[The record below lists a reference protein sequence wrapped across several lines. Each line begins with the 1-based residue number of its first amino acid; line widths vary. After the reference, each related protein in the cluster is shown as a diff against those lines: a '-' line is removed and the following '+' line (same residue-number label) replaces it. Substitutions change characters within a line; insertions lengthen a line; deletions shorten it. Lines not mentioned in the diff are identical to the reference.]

1 MYLEVQPNGMV
12 GVVLGGAY
20 QITGL
25 LAEGGMGSVY
35 EARHLRLNKRV
46 AVKLLA
52 RDLAANREALAR
64 FHREAEVTSQLG
76 HPHLVSV
83 LDFGTT
89 DEGKP
94 YLVMERL
101 EGEDLE
107 RRLLRDK
114 CLPLGAVVAITKQV
128 ASALGAAHAA
138 GIVHRDLKPANL
150 FLVKVTD
157 DEDDF
162 VKVLDFGISKVKAGR
177 TKLTQGTSVLGT
189 PEYMSPEQ
197 ANGLVE
203 DIDHRVDQWSLAC
216 IVWEMLT
223 GHSPFVADDVSAVFY
238 RIINADPHPLSSL
251 APGLPPT
258 IEPVLRR
265 ALSKQ
270 VADRYPSI
278 KEFSRMFESA
288 ALGRSV
294 EVTPAPISVSIASTA
309 PAASAVSR
317 SGERRITQ
325 GYGES
330 QAPGSSASRPG
341 LAGMADAPEPKV
353 SSNASTFEARVLWS
367 TEADRVEDALSAAST
382 RRRYPLAAVVGIAAG
397 AVLAVAIVAF
407 RPRKSEPMVRPA
419 HEAVVVPAVRA
430 LPEQAI
436 PRTVAP
442 APPTQPPPLTQ
453 VQREEAE
460 QVAERPAHPSPA
472 APPSKPGGPVLAGH
486 KGAAASVKK
495 LEDMEALR
503 GGSRQAHPEDP
514 FAAPFAPDR
523 GDPFQPDE
531 PTSAE
536 KAATPESGYADPFEH
551 EAPPAKS
558 PTATKQAVYVGP
570 FEHEETPPTPSP
582 RAKAMNG
589 N

>member
-197 ANGLVE
+197 AVVARL
-203 DIDHRVDQWSLAC
+203 HRVGD
-216 IVWEMLT
+216 
-223 GHSPFVADDVSAVFY
+223 
-238 RIINADPHPLSSL
+238 
-251 APGLPPT
+251 
-258 IEPVLRR
+258 
-265 ALSKQ
+265 
-270 VADRYPSI
+270 ADRSLPVRRGRRQRGLLSHHQCRSPS
-278 KEFSRMFESA
+278 
-288 ALGRSV
+288 
-294 EVTPAPISVSIASTA
+294 
-309 PAASAVSR
+309 
-317 SGERRITQ
+317 
-325 GYGES
+325 
-330 QAPGSSASRPG
+330 
-341 LAGMADAPEPKV
+341 
-353 SSNASTFEARVLWS
+353 
-367 TEADRVEDALSAAST
+367 
-382 RRRYPLAAVVGIAAG
+382 
-397 AVLAVAIVAF
+397 
-407 RPRKSEPMVRPA
+407 
-419 HEAVVVPAVRA
+419 
-430 LPEQAI
+430 
-436 PRTVAP
+436 
-442 APPTQPPPLTQ
+442 
-453 VQREEAE
+453 
-460 QVAERPAHPSPA
+460 
-472 APPSKPGGPVLAGH
+472 PVLAGA
-486 KGAAASVKK
+486 GAATDHRAGVATGPVQASRRQVPIDQGI
-495 LEDMEALR
+495 LEDVR
-503 GGSRQAHPEDP
+503 VGGAGKVG
-514 FAAPFAPDR
+514 R
-523 GDPFQPDE
+523 GDPRADLREHREHRTRSLRGVQIRRAPDH
-531 PTSAE
+531 PGVRRVAGTRL
-536 KAATPESGYADPFEH
+536 KRV
-551 EAPPAKS
+551 PPR
-558 PTATKQAVYVGP
+558 VGRDGGC
-570 FEHEETPPTPSP
+570 P
-582 RAKAMNG
+582 RAQGIVECIDVRSAG
-589 N
+589 AVVHRSR